1 MSARDAMKFA
11 ENILDI
17 LFPPC
22 CAGCQRSGHILCL
35 SCIMQIS
42 PLPAPVCRH
51 CSTPLTAGGTCKQC
65 QYHPLKLSRV
75 RVVGAYQGP
84 LQSCI
89 HALKYD
95 GNTRL
100 AEPLGQLL
108 AEGYINY
115 DMHADVV
122 IPVPLHRERQQQRGY
137 NHAHLLAQVCS
148 ARIGVPLRNDVL
160 IRHRATPA
168 QVGLNPNERRENV
181 AGAFLCTAAFATRA
195 LHGRTVLLIDD
206 VYTTGATLEACAT
219 PLFAAGAAAVCGL
232 VLARPI

>member
-1 MSARDAMKFA
+1 
-11 ENILDI
+11 
-17 LFPPC
+17 
-22 CAGCQRSGHILCL
+22 
-35 SCIMQIS
+35 
-42 PLPAPVCRH
+42 
-51 CSTPLTAGGTCKQC
+51 
-65 QYHPLKLSRV
+65 
-75 RVVGAYQGP
+75 VGAYQGP

-195 LHGRTVLLIDD
+195 LHGRTVLMIDD